1 MGRHMNIL
9 HDIDPRRITADEFLA
24 VIEIPMG
31 SKNKYELDKETGMLI
46 LDRVLYTSTHYPF
59 NYGFIPRT
67 YCDDGDPLD
76 VFVVCSQV
84 IDPLCL
90 VNCKP
95 VGCVT
100 MLDGGKKDFKLIAVP
115 TGDPQYNYI
124 NDVTEL
130 PAHVIQELQHFLKV
144 YKELEP
150 NKLTIVEHLYSAQF
164 AKQAILQG
172 IDDYEIRFGNKKN
185 TEE

>member
-1 MGRHMNIL
+1 MNIL
-9 HDIDPRRITADEFLA
+9 HDIAPERVKCDEFVA

-67 YCDDGDPLD
+67 HCDDGDPLD
-76 VFVVCSQV
+76 VFVVCSQH

-90 VNCKP
+90 VNCRP
-95 VGCVT
+95 IGCIA
-100 MLDGGKKDFKLIAVP
+100 MLDGGKRDYKVFAVAL
-115 TGDPQYNYI
+115 GDPQYNYI
-124 NDVTEL
+124 KDVKEL
-130 PAHVIQELQHFLKV
+130 PEHVIEELQHFLKV

-150 NKLTIVEHLYSAQF
+150 NKLTIVDKMQGASF
-164 AKQAILQG
+164 AKKVIKEAIKE
-172 IDDYEIRFGNKKN
+172 YENERV
-185 TEE
+185 

>member
-1 MGRHMNIL
+1 MNNIL
-9 HDIDPRRITADEFLA
+9 HDIDPKRITAENFIA

-67 YCDDGDPLD
+67 HCDDGDPLD
-76 VFVVCSQV
+76 VFVVCSQTLT
-84 IDPLCL
+84 PMCL

-100 MLDGGKKDFKLIAVP
+100 MLDGGKKDYKLIAVP
-115 TGDPQYNYI
+115 LGDPQYNHI
-124 NDVTEL
+124 DNVTEL
-130 PAHVIQELQHFLKV
+130 PAHVIEELEHFLKV

-150 NKLTIVEHLYSAQF
+150 NKLTIVEKLYPAEF
-164 AKQAILQG
+164 AKKAILQG
-172 IDDYEIRFGNKKN
+172 IEDYNKKFIN
-185 TEE
+185 KK

>member
-1 MGRHMNIL
+1 MNIL
-9 HDIDPRRITADEFLA
+9 HDIDPSRISPEAFMA

-31 SKNKYELDKETGMLI
+31 SKNKYELDKATGMLI

-67 YCDDGDPLD
+67 HCDDGDPLD
-76 VFVVCSQV
+76 VFVICSQV

-95 VGCVT
+95 VGCIT
-100 MLDGGKKDFKLIAVP
+100 MLDGGKKDYKLIAVP
-115 TGDPQYNYI
+115 YGDPQYNHI
-124 NDVTEL
+124 DDVCEL
-130 PAHVIQELQHFLKV
+130 PSHIIEELRHFLKV

-150 NKLTIVEHLYSAQF
+150 NKLTIVEKLYPASF
-164 AKQAILQG
+164 AKKAIRQG
-172 IDDYEIRFGNKKN
+172 MDDYIKKFENKENK
-185 TEE
+185 

>member
-1 MGRHMNIL
+1 MNIL
-9 HDIDPRRITADEFLA
+9 HDIDKSRIGVEEFMA

-67 YCDDGDPLD
+67 HCDDGDPLD
-76 VFVVCSQV
+76 VFVVCSQH

-90 VNCKP
+90 VKCRP
-95 VGCVT
+95 IGCIT
-100 MLDGGKKDFKLIAVP
+100 MLDGGKKDYKVIAVAL
-115 TGDPQYNYI
+115 GDPQYNHI
-124 NDVTEL
+124 KDVKEL
-130 PAHVIQELQHFLKV
+130 PNHNVEELQHFLKV

-150 NKLTIVEHLYSAQF
+150 DKLTVVDKLYTASF
-164 AKQAILQG
+164 AKKAIKQAIA
-172 IDDYEIRFGNKKN
+172 DYNKIHAN
-185 TEE
+185 D

>member
-1 MGRHMNIL
+1 MRINISN
-9 HDIDPRRITADEFLA
+9 DEIYLL
-24 VIEIPMG
+24 E
-31 SKNKYELDKETGMLI
+31 
-46 LDRVLYTSTHYPF
+46 
-59 NYGFIPRT
+59 
-67 YCDDGDPLD
+67 
-76 VFVVCSQV
+76 
-84 IDPLCL
+84 
-90 VNCKP
+90 P
-95 VGCVT
+95 VGKQLKYWFESYNKT
-100 MLDGGKKDFKLIAVP
+100 YLFKKATLKNDGTLV
-115 TGDPQYNYI
+115 Y

-172 IDDYEIRFGNKKN
+172 IDDYEIRFGDKKD